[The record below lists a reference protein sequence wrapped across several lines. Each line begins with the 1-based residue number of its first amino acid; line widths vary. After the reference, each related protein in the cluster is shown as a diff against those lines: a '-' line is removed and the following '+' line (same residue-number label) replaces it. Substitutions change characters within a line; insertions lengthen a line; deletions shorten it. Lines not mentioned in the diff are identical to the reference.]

1 MTDRSAEQILDESFL
16 DVRAKLI
23 EVAATLDRIQRAD
36 SDGSGLP
43 DDERRQK
50 LDAAIRV
57 LLEATPDRSAK
68 LQHLFSRVYDSGWRN
83 EMNL

>member
-23 EVAATLDRIQRAD
+23 EVAATLDRIQRA
-36 SDGSGLP
+36 SADGGGLA
-43 DDERRQK
+43 DDTRRQK

-57 LLEATPDRSAK
+57 LLESTPDRSAK
-68 LQHLFSRVYDSGWRN
+68 LQQLFSRLYDSHWRE